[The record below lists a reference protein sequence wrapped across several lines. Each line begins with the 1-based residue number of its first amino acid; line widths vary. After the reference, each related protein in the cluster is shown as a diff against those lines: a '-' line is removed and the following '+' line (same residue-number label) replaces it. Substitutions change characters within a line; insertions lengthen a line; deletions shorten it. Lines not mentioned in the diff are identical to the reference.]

1 MTFEEMRLSQ
11 ADYTKTLVDKLTRKM
26 ACSLANAR
34 GADFIPYTV
43 RDNKWVP
50 AGPAGRKSIG
60 WWTNGFWPGEMW
72 EMYRLTKDE
81 APEYVRGDVDGDNNV
96 NISDVTTLIDIL
108 LSGSEAPASADC
120 DGDSQVNISDV
131 TTLIDYL
138 LSGNWP
144 AEE

>member
-81 APEYVRGDVDGDNNV
+81 AYKDEAERAEKMLDEALYNIDGLHHDV
-96 NISDVTTLIDIL
+96 
-108 LSGSEAPASADC
+108 GSSPRA
-120 DGDSQVNISDV
+120 
-131 TTLIDYL
+131 
-138 LSGNWP
+138 
-144 AEE
+144 